1 MIMRQIIVL
10 LILSISTLGV
20 HGQFWEEMPSIP
32 TMRMVHHEY
41 ILRAE
46 KDIYALDGKRDNL
59 FEFSKDQSLNEQV
72 SFLLKSFVYQQ
83 RFQIESDSSISE
95 NAKYIWLRSVLEL
108 LQGYIG
114 AYQAKNVQGFHLQE
128 LLESYE
134 WAKSL
139 QLSNQSVLP
148 VIKKSTWE
156 VSAIVMANLA
166 FKQNSGMSLAKYE
179 LLLKDVQRHPEN
191 TMRIIRDQLDNPY
204 ADSIITAY
212 AYKNPETIYNY
223 AASTDALGQ
232 KIRGLKDPLVINISK
247 LATMPTGRWFFP
259 FLDLLYSNQVT
270 IEELLPLLD
279 AQEKYYSK
287 LVQTQ
292 LLYAE
297 RKRRGD
303 TAYALTS
310 LKERLRAKGIELY
323 VDVINALHEE
333 GNPRVRFRKIDSLNA
348 AELYYLAVL
357 GEKEMYT
364 SSFVNGVYPRIL
376 ERLKSKYS
384 DSILSLVHY
393 DQYKKF
399 IKMSAAY
406 NTLDDFLRKMRPGKA
421 EQIMRMFV
429 DDLDQSNS
437 MEDAVDVADSYA
449 SINSPVIRELMLK
462 EIELNLA
469 QSRKKNNV
477 RGETIYFL
485 LQQLFLSMDP
495 TNKIDVSAKL
505 GIDPVFFMPN
515 KLLKDASGRIHVL
528 QFFYGDK
535 DGQNIFQA
543 FLNQF
548 RDGNWKITVNEQWAE
563 VSSIKG
569 TPVTIYSN
577 RPLDETKDLDAEAQ
591 SALLAYLE
599 SKNIKPTVT
608 IHRGHSYYVQS
619 TIDQLPNSSKV
630 VLLGSCGGYQR
641 LQEVIDIAPQAHI
654 IASKQVGTGVVNQGM
669 LNVIAAQLRTG
680 KDLNW
685 PEIWKQFSVMFTGG
699 HKEKF
704 ADYVPPHKNLGAI
717 FIIAYQKAVER
728 EEALQFN

>member
-1 MIMRQIIVL
+1 MRQFVI
-10 LILSISTLGV
+10 LILLSISAVTSYS
-20 HGQFWEEMPSIP
+20 QFWIEMPSIP

-41 ILRAE
+41 IMRAE

-59 FEFSKDQSLNEQV
+59 FEFSKDHSLNEQV
-72 SFLLKSFVYQQ
+72 SFLLKSSVYQL

-95 NAKYIWLRSVLEL
+95 NAKYIWLRSILEL

-128 LLESYE
+128 LLEAYE
-134 WAKSL
+134 RAKAL
-139 QLSNQSVLP
+139 QIRNASILP
-148 VIKKSTWE
+148 VIKMNSWE
-156 VSAIVMANLA
+156 VSAIIMANIA
-166 FKQNSGMSLAKYE
+166 FKQNEGIRFAKYE
-179 LLLKDVQRHPEN
+179 LLLKDIQRHPEN

-204 ADSIITAY
+204 ADSIIVSY
-212 AYKNPETIYNY
+212 AYKNPEIVYNY
-223 AASTDALGQ
+223 AASNDPLGQ
-232 KIRGLKDPLVINISK
+232 KIRALNDPLVKNISK

-259 FLDLLYSNQVT
+259 FLDLLYSNQIT

-279 AQEKYYSK
+279 SQEKYYRK

-292 LLYAE
+292 LFYAE
-297 RKRRGD
+297 RKARGD
-303 TAYALTS
+303 TAYALGS

-333 GNPRVRFRKIDSLNA
+333 SNPRIRFKKIDSLNA

-357 GEKEMYT
+357 AEKEMYT

-376 ERLKSKYS
+376 ERLKSRYS
-384 DSILSLVHY
+384 DNIFSLVHF

-449 SINSPVIRELMLK
+449 SINSSVLKELMLS
-462 EIELNLA
+462 EIEFNLN
-469 QSRKKNNV
+469 QSKKNNNV
-477 RGETIYFL
+477 KGQNIYFL
-485 LQQLFLSMDP
+485 LQQLFLSLDP
-495 TNKIDVSAKL
+495 SNEIDISAKL

-515 KLLKDASGRIHVL
+515 RLLKDASGRINVL

-535 DGQNIFQA
+535 GGQNIFQA

-548 RDGNWKITVNEQWAE
+548 RDGNWKVSVNDQWAE
-563 VSSIKG
+563 VTSLKG

-591 SALLAYLE
+591 TALLAYLE

-669 LNVIAAQLRTG
+669 INVIAAQLRNG

-704 ADYVPPHKNLGAI
+704 DDYVPPHKNLGAI

-728 EEALQFN
+728 EAALQFN

>member
-1 MIMRQIIVL
+1 MRPIFL
-10 LILSISTLGV
+10 FFLSLFTSSIAF
-20 HGQFWEEMPSIP
+20 GQFWDEMPTIP
-32 TMRMVHHEY
+32 SMRIVHHEY
-41 ILRAE
+41 IIRAE
-46 KDIYALDGKRDNL
+46 KDIYALDGKRDDL
-59 FEFSKDQSLNEQV
+59 FEFSKDPSLNEQV

-83 RFQIESDSSISE
+83 RFQIESDSTIGE
-95 NAKYIWLRSVLEL
+95 NAKYVWLRSVLEL
-108 LQGYIG
+108 MQGYIG

-134 WAKSL
+134 WAKKL
-139 QLSNQSVLP
+139 QLDHQSILP

-156 VSAIVMANLA
+156 VSAIVMSNLA
-166 FKQNSGMSLAKYE
+166 FKQNSGIALAKYE
-179 LLLKDVQRHPEN
+179 LLLKDIQRHPEN

-212 AYKNPETIYNY
+212 AYKDPETIYNY
-223 AASTDALGQ
+223 AASKDALGQ
-232 KIRGLKDPLVINISK
+232 KIRRLKDPLVSNISK
-247 LATMPTGRWFFP
+247 LAAMPTGRWFFP
-259 FLDLLYSNQVT
+259 FLDLLYKNQIT
-270 IEELLPLLD
+270 IEELLPLID
-279 AQEKYYSK
+279 SQEKYYSR

-297 RKRRGD
+297 RKKRGD
-303 TAYALTS
+303 TAYALSS

-333 GNPRVRFRKIDSLNA
+333 NNPRVRFKKIDSLNA

-364 SSFVNGVYPRIL
+364 SSFVSGVYPRIL
-376 ERLKSKYS
+376 DRLKTKFS
-384 DSILSLVHY
+384 DSIFSLVHY

-406 NTLDDFLRKMRPGKA
+406 NTLDDFLRKMKPGKA

-449 SINSPVIRELMLK
+449 SINNSVIKDLMLK
-462 EIELNLA
+462 EIEWNL
-469 QSRKKNNV
+469 QESKKRNNL

-495 TNKIDVSAKL
+495 INKIDLSAKL

-515 KLLKDASGRIHVL
+515 KLLKDAAGKIHVL

-548 RDGNWKITVNEQWAE
+548 RDGNWKITVNDQWAE
-563 VSSIKG
+563 VTSIKG

-591 SALLAYLE
+591 AALLAYLE
-599 SKNIKPTVT
+599 SKNIKPSVT

-619 TIDQLPNSSKV
+619 TIDQLPSSSKV

-669 LNVIAAQLRTG
+669 LNVIAAQLRNG

-717 FIIAYQKAVER
+717 FIIAYQKAIER
-728 EEALQFN
+728 ETLF